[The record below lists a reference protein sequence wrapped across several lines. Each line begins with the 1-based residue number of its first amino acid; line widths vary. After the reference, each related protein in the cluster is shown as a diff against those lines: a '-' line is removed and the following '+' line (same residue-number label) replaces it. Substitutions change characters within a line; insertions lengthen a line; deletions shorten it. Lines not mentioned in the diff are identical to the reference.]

1 MLRQQRPEINGI
13 GVFRKDARMQ
23 DCKVY
28 ITLQPCNLHLEV
40 EDERTKNN
48 DIAKTVFGFVFIF

>member
-1 MLRQQRPEINGI
+1 MLRQQRLETNGI
-13 GVFRKDARMQ
+13 GDFRKDARLQ
-23 DCKVY
+23 SIY
-28 ITLQPCNLHLEV
+28 NIASLQPCNLHLEV